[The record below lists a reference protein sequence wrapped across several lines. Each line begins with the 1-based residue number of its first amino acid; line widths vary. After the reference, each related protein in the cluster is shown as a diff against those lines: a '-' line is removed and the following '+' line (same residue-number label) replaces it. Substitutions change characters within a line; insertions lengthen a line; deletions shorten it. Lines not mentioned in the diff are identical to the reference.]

1 RDRCSGQ
8 GRQQLHLVRQ
18 AVTPKGPAEA
28 AGPSLSVAVSW
39 CMLQSPAMAPQPG
52 QIIGTYEIIAPLGSG
67 GMGDVYRARD
77 LRLGRHVAIKFVSSR
92 LHGNADAE
100 A

>member
-1 RDRCSGQ
+1 
-8 GRQQLHLVRQ
+8 
-18 AVTPKGPAEA
+18 
-28 AGPSLSVAVSW
+28 
-39 CMLQSPAMAPQPG
+39 MAPQPG

-100 A
+100 ARLDREARMASALKHAGIVAEYDVGRHEERP